1 MKYEK
6 SCGAVIFREDENGWN
21 VLLIRHA
28 RGKHISFPKGHM
40 EPGEL
45 ESHTAEREVLEETGI
60 RIKADRRYRA
70 ENRYNIRA
78 DIQKLVVIFAT
89 VTRQKEITP
98 QPEEIAEAGWY
109 PYDEAMAKLTY
120 ERDRKILSAAM
131 AHVEKYYSK
140 KQSPAAGD
148 APQTRASGG

>member
-78 DIQKLVVIFAT
+78 DIQKLVVIFAA

-98 QPEEIAEAGWY
+98 QPEEIAGVINFLA
-109 PYDEAMAKLTY
+109 
-120 ERDRKILSAAM
+120 
-131 AHVEKYYSK
+131 
-140 KQSPAAGD
+140 SPA
-148 APQTRASGG
+148 GGYITGMLIPVDGGMTIN

>member
-6 SCGAVIFREDENGWN
+6 SCGAVIFRRDTDGWN

-45 ESHTAEREVLEETGI
+45 ESHTAEREVFEETGI
-60 RIKADRRYRA
+60 RVKVDSRYRA

-78 DIQKLVVIFAT
+78 DIQKLVVIFAA
-89 VTRQKEITP
+89 VTNQREITP
-98 QPEEIAEAGWY
+98 QPEEIAEASWV
-109 PYDEAMAKLTY
+109 PVEEALSRLTY
-120 ERDRKILSAAM
+120 ERDRKILRAAM
-131 AHVEKYYSK
+131 AHVEKYYDK
-140 KQSPAAGD
+140 KPKA
-148 APQTRASGG
+148 

>member
-1 MKYEK
+1 M
-6 SCGAVIFREDENGWN
+6 
-21 VLLIRHA
+21 
-28 RGKHISFPKGHM
+28 
-40 EPGEL
+40 
-45 ESHTAEREVLEETGI
+45 
-60 RIKADRRYRA
+60 
-70 ENRYNIRA
+70 
-78 DIQKLVVIFAT
+78 IFAA

-140 KQSPAAGD
+140 KQSPAAED
-148 APQTRASGG
+148 APQTQASGG

>member
-6 SCGAVIFREDENGWN
+6 SCGAVIFRRDANGWN

-45 ESHTAEREVLEETGI
+45 ESHTAEREVFEETGI
-60 RIKADRRYRA
+60 RVKVDRRYRA

-78 DIQKLVVIFAT
+78 DIQKLVVIFAA
-89 VTRQKEITP
+89 VTSQREITP
-98 QPEEIAEAGWY
+98 QPEEIAEASWV
-109 PYDEAMAKLTY
+109 PVEEALSRLTY
-120 ERDRKILSAAM
+120 ERDRKILSAAL
-131 AHVEKYYSK
+131 AHVEKYYDK
-140 KQSPAAGD
+140 KPKA
-148 APQTRASGG
+148 

>member
-6 SCGAVIFREDENGWN
+6 SCGAVIFRKDANGWN

-60 RIKADRRYRA
+60 RIKVDRRYRA
-70 ENRYNIRA
+70 ENRYNIRT
-78 DIQKLVVIFAT
+78 DIQKLVVIFAA
-89 VTRQKEITP
+89 VTEQKELTP
-98 QPEEIAEAGWY
+98 QPEEIADAFWVPVEEACNH
-109 PYDEAMAKLTY
+109 LTY
-120 ERDRKILSAAM
+120 ERDRKILRDAYAHITGAA
-131 AHVEKYYSK
+131 AHR
-140 KQSPAAGD
+140 QAR
-148 APQTRASGG
+148 Q

>member
-6 SCGAVIFREDENGWN
+6 SCSAVIFRRDTDGWN

-45 ESHTAEREVLEETGI
+45 ESHTAEREVFEETGI
-60 RIKADRRYRA
+60 RVKVDRRYRA

-78 DIQKLVVIFAT
+78 DIQKLVVIFAA
-89 VTRQKEITP
+89 VTNQREITP
-98 QPEEIAEAGWY
+98 QPEEIAEASWV
-109 PYDEAMAKLTY
+109 PVEEALSRLTY
-120 ERDRKILSAAM
+120 ERDRKILRAAM
-131 AHVEKYYSK
+131 AHVEKYYDK
-140 KQSPAAGD
+140 KPKA
-148 APQTRASGG
+148 

>member
-6 SCGAVIFREDENGWN
+6 SCGAVIFRRDTDGWN

-45 ESHTAEREVLEETGI
+45 ESHTAEREVFEETGI
-60 RIKADRRYRA
+60 RVKVDRRYRA

-78 DIQKLVVIFAT
+78 DIQKLVVIFAA
-89 VTRQKEITP
+89 VTNQREITP
-98 QPEEIAEAGWY
+98 QPEEIAEASWV
-109 PYDEAMAKLTY
+109 PVEEALSRLTY
-120 ERDRKILSAAM
+120 ERGRKILRAAM
-131 AHVEKYYSK
+131 AHVEKYYEK
-140 KQSPAAGD
+140 KPKA
-148 APQTRASGG
+148 